1 MSHSFHSVIALAD
14 NLERSWQAYREHGEF
29 DLFVEFTVSL
39 NGLTERLRR
48 RQMPGLVR
56 ASQELEN
63 AALALFGDRY
73 QHPMAIDQ
81 ANGIERRFAQLLGE
95 IRRQQH
101 PFPARRLSDGST
113 TTPEDVSARPRRILI
128 VAPNGHAWT
137 ASLQAQLAFFGFTAE
152 LTDWQSAANPTT
164 PPLAILFV
172 PERAGGAYP
181 PRAVGSIMA
190 LRTRFP
196 NSYFYCLAVP
206 ENLQSMV
213 LLQRAGADAC
223 IPADSGISDILS
235 RLLDLVRQDDMEADR
250 VLVVEDSA
258 TASAHVRRALTQHG
272 IDSLAIDDP
281 RKLLE
286 AVADYRPDAILM
298 DMYMPFCSGVEATAA
313 LRQIPEYQALPV
325 IYLSSESDIVQQVEA
340 LRLGGDQFLTKPA
353 NPVLLAAVVKT
364 KIARYREMHHAGQH
378 DGLTGLLNHSTAKM
392 RIEQMCQSASMTGR
406 LVVAMIDI
414 DRFKSIN
421 DNYGHPLGDK
431 VIRALAWLLR
441 GRLRNTDLIGRYGGE
456 EFIVALPDMDIE
468 VALEQLDRIREDF
481 AVLPHSHDEG
491 PLFATF
497 SCGLATLADIASPAA
512 LISAADSALLDAK
525 RQGRNRVL
533 VAPDWWTASSV
544 GRMQMEEP
552 AGGCL

>member
-1 MSHSFHSVIALAD
+1 MSHSFHTVIALAET
-14 NLERSWQAYREHGEF
+14 LERSWQAYRERGEF
-29 DLFVEFTVSL
+29 ELFVEFTVSL

-48 RQMPGLVR
+48 RQLPGLVR
-56 ASQELEN
+56 ACLDLEN
-63 AALALFGDRY
+63 AALALFGDSS
-73 QHPMAIDQ
+73 QHPIAIDQ

-95 IRRQQH
+95 LRRQQT
-101 PFPARRLSDGST
+101 PLPARRLSDSAGV
-113 TTPEDVSARPRRILI
+113 TPEEIAPRLRQILI
-128 VAPNGHAWT
+128 VAPDGHAWT

-152 LTDWQSAANPTT
+152 VVNWQTIPSPAAV
-164 PPLAILFV
+164 PLAILFV
-172 PERAGGAYP
+172 PERPGGAYP
-181 PRAVGSIMA
+181 PAAVRSIMA

-223 IPADSGISDILS
+223 VTADSGISDILS
-235 RLLDLVRQDDMEADR
+235 RMLDLVRQDEPVADR

-272 IDSLAIDDP
+272 IDSLAVDDP

-298 DMYMPFCSGVEATAA
+298 DMYMPFCSGIEATAA

-325 IYLSSESDIVQQVEA
+325 IYLSSESDIVHQVEA
-340 LRLGGDQFLTKPA
+340 LRLGGDQFLTKPT

-392 RIEQMCQSASMTGR
+392 RIEQMCENAGRTGR
-406 LVVAMIDI
+406 LVVGMIDI

-431 VIRALAWLLR
+431 VIRSLAWLLR

-456 EFIVALPDMDIE
+456 EFIVALPDMEIE
-468 VALEQLDRIREDF
+468 LAREQIDRIREDF
-481 AVLPHSHDEG
+481 AVLPHNHEDG
-491 PLFATF
+491 QLFATF
-497 SCGLATLADIASPAA
+497 SCGLATLTDFADPAA
-512 LISAADSALLDAK
+512 LIAAADGALLDAK

-533 VAPDWWTASSV
+533 LAPDWWTASSV

-552 AGGCL
+552 AGGSL